1 MNKKN
6 IPPAQLWV
14 GPHDHVL
21 TNLITYLQ
29 SVLCPNGGCS
39 TCAVCTH
46 VQTQQHHALLF
57 LSPSTYYTLDDLEPL
72 FTTLSF
78 SLQNE
83 QRFFFII
90 QKADCLTQTCAN
102 ALLKSMEEPPQG
114 YHFILIT
121 DRPEQL
127 LPTVRSRC
135 ITRHFY
141 GAAQQLQE
149 HELFNA
155 FTAINFPQPAPFL
168 KIIESAKITE
178 RESIEILDALI
189 AYWLLAARTALIN
202 GSAQQCKA
210 TQRKVELLT
219 QARLQP
225 PMPGSSK
232 LFWRDLYLDFAV

>member
-1 MNKKN
+1 MNKN
-6 IPPAQLWV
+6 HIPPAQLWV
-14 GPHDHVL
+14 GPHEHVV
-21 TNLITYLQ
+21 NHLITYLQ
-29 SVLCPNGGCS
+29 SVLCPHSGCT
-39 TCAVCTH
+39 TCTVCTQ
-46 VQTQQHHALLF
+46 VQTQQHHALLW
-57 LSPSTYYTLDDLEPL
+57 LTPAAYYTLDDLQPL
-72 FTTLSF
+72 VTALSF
-78 SLQNE
+78 SLHKDQH
-83 QRFFFII
+83 FFFII

-102 ALLKSMEEPPQG
+102 ALLKSMEEPPPG

-135 ITRHFY
+135 IARHFY
-141 GAAQQLQE
+141 GAAQKIHE

-168 KIIESAKITE
+168 KIIESSKVTE

-189 AYWLLAARTALIN
+189 AYWLSASRTALIK

-210 TQRKVELLT
+210 TQRKVHLLT
-219 QARLQP
+219 QARLHP

-232 LFWRDLYLDFAV
+232 LFWRNLYLDFAV